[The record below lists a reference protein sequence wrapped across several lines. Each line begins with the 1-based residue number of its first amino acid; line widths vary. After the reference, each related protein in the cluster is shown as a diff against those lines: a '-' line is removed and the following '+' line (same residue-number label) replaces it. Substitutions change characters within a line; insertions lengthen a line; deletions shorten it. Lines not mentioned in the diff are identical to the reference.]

1 MPVLSTAN
9 RTRGQS
15 GSPPAPTPSDSHKA
29 VRNRRRA
36 RLRSNGVLLLMGA
49 PALLLLLVFNY
60 LPMAGLVTAF
70 QDYRP
75 RQGFL
80 HSSFVG
86 LENFRYLFTG
96 SDTWHVTYNTVL
108 MNALIIVATLISSLA
123 IALLLNEVRDRS
135 PRAAKIYQ
143 SAMFLPFVFSW
154 VVVSYFVLAFLDADH
169 GLVNQVL
176 HAVGHGPVDW
186 YADPGPWRVIL
197 VIVAVW
203 KGVGFWVVAY
213 LAAILA
219 IDPQYYEA
227 ASIDGASRWQQ
238 TRLITLPLL
247 SPLISINLLL
257 DLSHIFHA
265 DFGLFFQV
273 PRNSTPLYPTT
284 DVIDTYVYRSLTS
297 LGDVGMSAAAGLY
310 QAFVGLVLVVV
321 ANWLVRRRDQEK
333 ALF

>member
-1 MPVLSTAN
+1 MSAPSVVDFP
-9 RTRGQS
+9 REPPP
-15 GSPPAPTPSDSHKA
+15 SPPRPAARRAPGPT
-29 VRNRRRA
+29 RRAA
-36 RLRSNGVLLLMGA
+36 RLRRTSVLLLMGA
-49 PALLLLLVFNY
+49 PALLLLLLFNY
-60 LPMAGLVTAF
+60 VPLVGLVTAF

-75 RQGFL
+75 RDGIL
-80 HSSFVG
+80 HSSWVG
-86 LENFRYLFTG
+86 LQNFAYLFKG
-96 SDTWHVTYNTVL
+96 GDAWHITYNTVL
-108 MNALIIVATLISSLA
+108 MNALIIAATLVVSLA
-123 IALLLNEVRDRS
+123 LALFLNEVRDRA
-135 PRAAKIYQ
+135 PRIGKIYQ

-169 GLVNQVL
+169 GLLNHLLQD
-176 HAVGHGPVDW
+176 VGQKPVDW
-186 YADPGPWRVIL
+186 YADPGPWRIIL
-197 VIVAVW
+197 VVVAVW

-219 IDPQYYEA
+219 IDPEYYEA

-238 TRLITLPLL
+238 TRRITLPMLT
-247 SPLISINLLL
+247 PLISINLLIS
-257 DLSHIFHA
+257 LSHIFHA

-310 QAFVGLVLVVV
+310 QAVVGFVLVLT
-321 ANWLVRRRDQEK
+321 ANWLVRRRDPAR